1 MRAAQYPV
9 KRRFPVTE
17 SPFIHLAVR
26 SSYSLLE
33 SMITPKG
40 LKAWCV
46 EQGMPAVAIT
56 DRNNL
61 YGALEISLTLT
72 DAGIQ
77 PIMAC
82 CFDVTDGMPKS
93 EPTRVS
99 LYAQNEIGYKRL
111 MLLSSRAY
119 LDAADGV
126 PKLSRELLLDKTDG
140 LILLTGGAEGE
151 VARHLLKA
159 RIADAR
165 TELSTLASAYP
176 GRCYVEITRHG
187 TEDEYACEE
196 GLIDLAYELG
206 LPLVATHDARFM
218 KPSDAKAHDAMM
230 CISNGQYLGQ
240 EDRKRVDASQY
251 LKTAEEMRELF
262 ADIPEAIANTFEI
275 AQRCA
280 VKAETHQPI
289 LPNFSNEGRSES
301 EELRKQALEGLEY
314 RLGAADKLY
323 AERDTYFERLD
334 YELTIIERMGFPGY
348 FLIVSDFIKWAKD
361 NGIPVGPGRG
371 SGAGS
376 LVAWVLLITDLDPLR
391 FDLLFERF
399 LNPERVSMPDF
410 DIDFCQERRGEVIRY
425 VRDKYGA
432 DSVAMIITFGTL
444 QAKAVVR
451 DVGRVMQMPYGQVD
465 RLAKLIPFN
474 PANPPKLQD
483 AIDDEPKFQDEIDA
497 DERVGELLEVAL
509 SLEGKYRNAG
519 THAAGVVIGDR
530 PLVEL
535 VPLYNDPRAD
545 LPATQ
550 FNMKYAEMAGLVK
563 FDFLGLKTLTV
574 IDRALKLIRR
584 DGRDVGPEWQSLDD
598 QATYD
603 LMASGE
609 TLGVFQLEGA
619 GMRDTLKKVRPHN
632 LEDVIAIIS
641 LYRPGPMEN
650 IPVYVQGKEDPSSV
664 VYQHPD
670 LKPVLEATYGV
681 PVYQEQVMRMAQ
693 EIAGYSL
700 GEADLLRRAMGKKKV
715 EEMIAQRKRFVEGAA
730 EQKGMEE
737 KLANDIF
744 DTMEKFAGYGFN
756 KSHAAAY
763 ALIGYHTG
771 YLKRHFP
778 VEFLAASMS
787 LDIGNTDKLAAFFQ
801 EAKRLKIPVLAPDVN
816 TSSADFDVRDGAVVY
831 ALGALKGVGL
841 EAMKHVVEIRDKDGR
856 FADLYDFAERVDPK
870 HVNKKAFESLSKA
883 GAFDGMEPNRAR
895 MLESAPLLANLAV
908 SAAQDRQGGQGGLFA
923 EAEPALRPV
932 LPKTRAW
939 NGQQKLDQE
948 FKSIGFYFSGHP
960 LDDVLEGLDRER
972 VTLAMEVQDRA
983 SDGKPLEMIGVV
995 RARSDKPARNGGKFA
1010 FLTLSDPSGEVEM
1023 MVFPETLSQNYDLLQ
1038 VGNAVAIT
1046 VGVKRNAEEIKLNA
1060 ERVLK
1065 LEAARL
1071 SKAMGAL
1078 KIRLAVGAYVGDLA
1092 GVVGHLAKLQDLEQG
1107 ELLIEMPL
1115 EDGRVVT
1122 MKLPATYTI
1131 GLSAQRA
1138 LKEAPGVERVE
1149 PLKAA

>member
-1 MRAAQYPV
+1 M
-9 KRRFPVTE
+9 TE

-334 YELTIIERMGFPGY
+334 YELMIIERMGFPGY

-361 NGIPVGPGRG
+361 NDIPVGPGRG

-465 RLAKLIPFN
+465 RLAKLI

-681 PVYQEQVMRMAQ
+681 PVYQEQGMRMAQ

>member
-1 MRAAQYPV
+1 M
-9 KRRFPVTE
+9 TE
-17 SPFIHLAVR
+17 STFIHLAVR

-40 LKAWCV
+40 LKAWCA
-46 EQGMPAVAIT
+46 EQGMPAIAIT

-61 YGALEISLTLT
+61 FGALEISLTLT

-82 CFDVTDGMPKS
+82 CFDVTDGLPKS
-93 EPTRVS
+93 EPSRIS
-99 LYAQNEIGYKRL
+99 LYAQNDVGYKRL

-126 PKLSRELLLDKTDG
+126 PKLHRDLLLDNTEG
-140 LILLTGGAEGE
+140 LILLTGGAEGQ
-151 VARHLLKA
+151 VAKHLLKG
-159 RIADAR
+159 RVADAR
-165 TELSTLASAYP
+165 TELSTLAAAYP

-187 TEDEYACEE
+187 TEDEYATEE
-196 GLIDLAYELG
+196 GLVDLAYELS

-218 KPSDAKAHDAMM
+218 KSADAKAHDAMM

-240 EDRKRVDASQY
+240 DDRKRVDPSQY
-251 LKTAEEMRELF
+251 LKTADEMVSLF
-262 ADIPEAIANTFEI
+262 EDLPEAIANTSEI
-275 AQRCA
+275 ARRCA
-280 VKAETHQPI
+280 VKAETHKPI
-289 LPNFSNEGRSES
+289 LPNFSKEGRSES
-301 EELRKQALEGLEY
+301 EELRKQAVEGLEF
-314 RLGAADKLY
+314 RLSAADKLY
-323 AERDTYFERLD
+323 ADRDTYFERLD
-334 YELTIIERMGFPGY
+334 YELSIIERMGFPGY
-348 FLIVSDFIKWAKD
+348 FLIVSDFIKWAKE

-410 DIDFCQERRGEVIRY
+410 DVDFCQERRGEVIRY

-497 DERVGELLEVAL
+497 DERVGELLEIAL

-550 FNMKYAEMAGLVK
+550 FNMKYAETAGLVK

-730 EQKGMEE
+730 ELKGMEE

-816 TSSADFDVRDGAVVY
+816 SSTADFDVRGGAVVY

-841 EAMKHVVEIRDKDGR
+841 EAMKHVVEIRERDGR
-856 FADLYDFAERVDPK
+856 FEDLYDFAERVDPK

-883 GAFDGMEPNRAR
+883 GAFDSFEPNRAK
-895 MLESAPLLANLAV
+895 MLESAPLLANMAV
-908 SAAQDRQGGQGGLFA
+908 SAAQDRQGGQGGLFG

-932 LPKTRAW
+932 LPKAKAW

-983 SDGKPLEMIGVV
+983 ADGKPLEMIGVV

-1078 KIRLAVGAYVGDLA
+1078 KIRLAVGAFVGDLA
-1092 GVVGHLAKLQDLEQG
+1092 GVVEHLTKLQDLEKG

-1122 MKLPATYTI
+1122 MKLPSTYTI

>member
-1 MRAAQYPV
+1 M
-9 KRRFPVTE
+9 TE
-17 SPFIHLAVR
+17 STFIHLAVR

-40 LKAWCV
+40 LKAWCA
-46 EQGMPAVAIT
+46 EQGMPAIAIT

-61 YGALEISLTLT
+61 FGALEISLTLT

-82 CFDVTDGMPKS
+82 CFDVTDGLPKS
-93 EPTRVS
+93 EPSRIS
-99 LYAQNEIGYKRL
+99 LYAQNDVGYKRL

-126 PKLSRELLLDKTDG
+126 PKLHRDLLLDNTEG
-140 LILLTGGAEGE
+140 LILLTGGAEGQ
-151 VARHLLKA
+151 VAKHLLKG
-159 RIADAR
+159 RVADAR
-165 TELSTLASAYP
+165 TELSTLAAAYP

-187 TEDEYACEE
+187 TEDEYATEE
-196 GLIDLAYELG
+196 GLVDLAYELS

-218 KPSDAKAHDAMM
+218 KSADAKAHDAMM

-240 EDRKRVDASQY
+240 DDRKRVDPSQY
-251 LKTAEEMRELF
+251 LKTAGEMVSLF
-262 ADIPEAIANTFEI
+262 EDLPEAIANTSEI
-275 AQRCA
+275 ARRCA
-280 VKAETHQPI
+280 VKAETHKPI
-289 LPNFSNEGRSES
+289 LPNFSKEGRSES
-301 EELRKQALEGLEY
+301 EELRKQAVEGLEF
-314 RLGAADKLY
+314 RLSAADKLY
-323 AERDTYFERLD
+323 ADRDTYFERLD
-334 YELTIIERMGFPGY
+334 YELSIIERMGFPGY
-348 FLIVSDFIKWAKD
+348 FLIVSDFIKWAKE

-410 DIDFCQERRGEVIRY
+410 DVDFCQERRGEVIRY

-497 DERVGELLEVAL
+497 DERVGELLEIAL

-550 FNMKYAEMAGLVK
+550 FNMKYAETAGLVK

-730 EQKGMEE
+730 ELKGMEE

-816 TSSADFDVRDGAVVY
+816 SSTADFDVKDGAVVY

-841 EAMKHVVEIRDKDGR
+841 EAMKHVVEIRERDGR
-856 FADLYDFAERVDPK
+856 FEDLYDFAERVDPK

-883 GAFDGMEPNRAR
+883 GAFDSFEPNRAK
-895 MLESAPLLANLAV
+895 MLESAPLLANMAV
-908 SAAQDRQGGQGGLFA
+908 SAAQDRQGGQGGLFG

-932 LPKTRAW
+932 LPKAKAW

-983 SDGKPLEMIGVV
+983 ADGKPLEMIGVV

-1078 KIRLAVGAYVGDLA
+1078 KIRLAVGAFVGDLA
-1092 GVVGHLAKLQDLEQG
+1092 AVVEHLTKLQDLEKG

-1122 MKLPATYTI
+1122 MKLPSTYTI

>member
-1 MRAAQYPV
+1 M
-9 KRRFPVTE
+9 TE
-17 SPFIHLAVR
+17 STFIHLAVR

-40 LKAWCV
+40 LKAWCA
-46 EQGMPAVAIT
+46 EQGMPAIAIT

-61 YGALEISLTLT
+61 FGALEISLTLT

-82 CFDVTDGMPKS
+82 CFDVTNGLPKS
-93 EPTRVS
+93 EPSRIS
-99 LYAQNEIGYKRL
+99 LYAQNDVGYKRL

-126 PKLSRELLLDKTDG
+126 PKLHRDLLLDNTEG
-140 LILLTGGAEGE
+140 LILLTGGAEGQ
-151 VARHLLKA
+151 VAKHLLKG
-159 RIADAR
+159 RVADAR
-165 TELSTLASAYP
+165 TELSTLAAAYP

-187 TEDEYACEE
+187 TEDEYATEE
-196 GLIDLAYELG
+196 GLVDLAYELS

-218 KPSDAKAHDAMM
+218 KSADAKAHDAMM

-240 EDRKRVDASQY
+240 DDRKRVDPSQY
-251 LKTAEEMRELF
+251 LKTAGEMVSLF
-262 ADIPEAIANTFEI
+262 EDLPEAIANTSEI
-275 AQRCA
+275 ARRCA
-280 VKAETHQPI
+280 VKAETHKPI
-289 LPNFSNEGRSES
+289 LPNFSKEGRSES
-301 EELRKQALEGLEY
+301 EELRKQAVEGLEF
-314 RLGAADKLY
+314 RLSAADKLY
-323 AERDTYFERLD
+323 ADRDTYFERLD
-334 YELTIIERMGFPGY
+334 YELSIIERMGFPGY
-348 FLIVSDFIKWAKD
+348 FLIVSDFIKWAKE

-410 DIDFCQERRGEVIRY
+410 DVDFCQERRGEVIRY

-497 DERVGELLEVAL
+497 DERVGELLEIAL

-550 FNMKYAEMAGLVK
+550 FNMKYAETAGLVK

-730 EQKGMEE
+730 ELKGMEE

-816 TSSADFDVRDGAVVY
+816 SSTADFDVKDDAVVY

-841 EAMKHVVEIRDKDGR
+841 EAMKHVVEIRERDGR
-856 FADLYDFAERVDPK
+856 FEDLYDFAERVDPK

-883 GAFDGMEPNRAR
+883 GAFDSFEPNRAK
-895 MLESAPLLANLAV
+895 MLESAPLLANMAV
-908 SAAQDRQGGQGGLFA
+908 SAAQDRQGGQGGLFG

-932 LPKTRAW
+932 LPKAKAW

-960 LDDVLEGLDRER
+960 LDDVLEGLDR
-972 VTLAMEVQDRA
+972 
-983 SDGKPLEMIGVV
+983 
-995 RARSDKPARNGGKFA
+995 
-1010 FLTLSDPSGEVEM
+1010 
-1023 MVFPETLSQNYDLLQ
+1023 
-1038 VGNAVAIT
+1038 
-1046 VGVKRNAEEIKLNA
+1046 
-1060 ERVLK
+1060 
-1065 LEAARL
+1065 
-1071 SKAMGAL
+1071 
-1078 KIRLAVGAYVGDLA
+1078 
-1092 GVVGHLAKLQDLEQG
+1092 
-1107 ELLIEMPL
+1107 
-1115 EDGRVVT
+1115 
-1122 MKLPATYTI
+1122 
-1131 GLSAQRA
+1131 
-1138 LKEAPGVERVE
+1138 
-1149 PLKAA
+1149 

>member
-1 MRAAQYPV
+1 M
-9 KRRFPVTE
+9 TE

-40 LKAWCV
+40 LKAWSV

-82 CFDVTDGMPKS
+82 CFDVTDGMPRS
-93 EPTRVS
+93 ELTRVS
-99 LYAQNEIGYKRL
+99 LYAQNETGYKRL

-119 LDAADGV
+119 LDAVDGV
-126 PKLSRELLLDKTDG
+126 PKLSRELLLDSTDG

-151 VARHLLKA
+151 AARHLLKA

-187 TEDEYACEE
+187 SEDEYACEE

-251 LKTAEEMRELF
+251 LKTADEMRELF

-280 VKAETHQPI
+280 VKAETRKPI

-361 NGIPVGPGRG
+361 NDIPVGPGRG

-664 VYQHPD
+664 IYQHPD

-801 EAKRLKIPVLAPDVN
+801 EARRLKIPVLAPDVN

-883 GAFDGMEPNRAR
+883 GAFDGLEPNRAR

-1060 ERVLK
+1060 ERVLR

-1078 KIRLAVGAYVGDLA
+1078 KIRLAIGAYVGDLA

>member
-1 MRAAQYPV
+1 M
-9 KRRFPVTE
+9 TE
-17 SPFIHLAVR
+17 STFIHLAVR

-40 LKAWCV
+40 LKAWCA
-46 EQGMPAVAIT
+46 EQGMPAIAIT

-61 YGALEISLTLT
+61 FGALEISLTLT

-82 CFDVTDGMPKS
+82 CFDVTDGLPKS
-93 EPTRVS
+93 EPSRIS
-99 LYAQNEIGYKRL
+99 LYAQNDVGYKRL

-126 PKLSRELLLDKTDG
+126 PKLHRDLLLDNTEG
-140 LILLTGGAEGE
+140 LILLTGGAEGQ
-151 VARHLLKA
+151 VAKHLLKG
-159 RIADAR
+159 RVADAR
-165 TELSTLASAYP
+165 TELSTLAAAYP

-187 TEDEYACEE
+187 TEDEYATEE
-196 GLIDLAYELG
+196 GLVDLAYELS

-218 KPSDAKAHDAMM
+218 KSADAKAHDAMM

-240 EDRKRVDASQY
+240 DDRKRVDPSQY
-251 LKTAEEMRELF
+251 LKTAGEMVSLF
-262 ADIPEAIANTFEI
+262 EDLPEAIANTSEI
-275 AQRCA
+275 ARRCA
-280 VKAETHQPI
+280 VKAETHKPI
-289 LPNFSNEGRSES
+289 LPNFSKEGRSES
-301 EELRKQALEGLEY
+301 EELRKQAVEGLEF
-314 RLGAADKLY
+314 RLSAADKLY
-323 AERDTYFERLD
+323 ADRDTYFERLD
-334 YELTIIERMGFPGY
+334 YELSIIERMGFPGY
-348 FLIVSDFIKWAKD
+348 FLIVSDFIKWAKE

-410 DIDFCQERRGEVIRY
+410 DVDFCQERRGEVIRY

-497 DERVGELLEVAL
+497 DERVGELLEIAL

-550 FNMKYAEMAGLVK
+550 FNMKYAETAGLVK

-730 EQKGMEE
+730 ELKGMEE

-816 TSSADFDVRDGAVVY
+816 SSTADFDVKDGAVVY

-841 EAMKHVVEIRDKDGR
+841 EAMKHVVEIRERDGR
-856 FADLYDFAERVDPK
+856 FEDLYDFAERVDPK

-883 GAFDGMEPNRAR
+883 GAFDSFEPNRAK
-895 MLESAPLLANLAV
+895 MLESAPLLANMAV
-908 SAAQDRQGGQGGLFA
+908 SAAQDRQGGQGGLFG

-932 LPKTRAW
+932 LPKAKAW

-983 SDGKPLEMIGVV
+983 ADGKPLEMIGVV

-1078 KIRLAVGAYVGDLA
+1078 KIRLAVGAFVGDLA
-1092 GVVGHLAKLQDLEQG
+1092 GVVEHLTKLQDLEKG

-1122 MKLPATYTI
+1122 MKLPSTYTI

>member
-1 MRAAQYPV
+1 M
-9 KRRFPVTE
+9 TE
-17 SPFIHLAVR
+17 STFIHLAVR

-40 LKAWCV
+40 LKAWCA
-46 EQGMPAVAIT
+46 EQGMPAIAIT

-61 YGALEISLTLT
+61 FGALEISLTLT

-82 CFDVTDGMPKS
+82 CFDVTDGLPKS
-93 EPTRVS
+93 EPSRIS
-99 LYAQNEIGYKRL
+99 LYAQNDVGYKRL

-126 PKLSRELLLDKTDG
+126 PKLHRDLLLENTDG
-140 LILLTGGAEGE
+140 LILLTGGSEGQ
-151 VARHLLKA
+151 VAKHLLKG
-159 RIADAR
+159 RLADAR
-165 TELSTLASAYP
+165 TELSTMATAYP

-187 TEDEYACEE
+187 TDDEYATED
-196 GLIDLAYELG
+196 GLIDLAYELD

-218 KPSDAKAHDAMM
+218 KSADAKAHDAMM

-240 EDRKRVDASQY
+240 DDRKRVDPSQY
-251 LKTAEEMRELF
+251 LKSADEMVSLF
-262 ADIPEAIANTFEI
+262 EDLPEAIANTSEI
-275 AQRCA
+275 ARRCA
-280 VKAETHQPI
+280 VKAETHKPI
-289 LPNFSNEGRSES
+289 LPNFSKEGRSES
-301 EELRKQALEGLEY
+301 EELRKQAVEGLEY
-314 RLGAADKLY
+314 RLSAADKLY

-334 YELTIIERMGFPGY
+334 YELSIIERMGFPGY
-348 FLIVSDFIKWAKD
+348 FLIVSDFIKWAKE

-410 DIDFCQERRGEVIRY
+410 DVDFCQERRGEVIRY

-497 DERVGELLEVAL
+497 DERVGELLEIAL

-550 FNMKYAEMAGLVK
+550 FNMKYAETAGLVK

-730 EQKGMEE
+730 ELKGMEE

-816 TSSADFDVRDGAVVY
+816 SSTADFDVRDGAVVY

-841 EAMKHVVEIRDKDGR
+841 EAMKHVVEIRERDGR
-856 FADLYDFAERVDPK
+856 FEDMYDFSERVDPK

-883 GAFDGMEPNRAR
+883 GAFDSFEPNRAK
-895 MLESAPLLANLAV
+895 MLESAPLLANMAV
-908 SAAQDRQGGQGGLFA
+908 SAAQDRQGGQGGLFGD
-923 EAEPALRPV
+923 AEPALRPV
-932 LPKTRAW
+932 LPKAKAW

-1078 KIRLAVGAYVGDLA
+1078 KIRLAVGAFVGDLA
-1092 GVVGHLAKLQDLEQG
+1092 GVVEHLTKLQDLEKG

-1122 MKLPATYTI
+1122 MKLPSTYTI

>member
-1 MRAAQYPV
+1 M
-9 KRRFPVTE
+9 TE

-816 TSSADFDVRDGAVVY
+816 TSSADFDVRDGAGVY

>member
-1 MRAAQYPV
+1 
-9 KRRFPVTE
+9 
-17 SPFIHLAVR
+17 
-26 SSYSLLE
+26 
-33 SMITPKG
+33 MITPKG

-61 YGALEISLTLT
+61 FGALEISLTLS

-82 CFDVTDGMPKS
+82 CFDVTDGIPKS

-99 LYAQNEIGYKRL
+99 LYAQNDAGYKRL

-126 PKLSRELLLDKTDG
+126 PKLSRDLLLENTDG

-151 VARHLLKA
+151 VARHLLKGRA
-159 RIADAR
+159 ADAR

-187 TEDEYACEE
+187 TDDEYAWED

-218 KPSDAKAHDAMM
+218 KLSDAKAHDAMM

-251 LKTAEEMRELF
+251 LKTASEMQELF
-262 ADIPEAIANTFEI
+262 ADLPEAIANTAEI
-275 AQRCA
+275 ARRCA
-280 VKAETHQPI
+280 VKAETHKPI
-289 LPNFSNEGRSES
+289 LPSFSNEGRSES

-483 AIDDEPKFQDEIDA
+483 AIDDEPKFHDEIDA

-650 IPVYVQGKEDPSSV
+650 IPVYVQGKDDPSSV

-778 VEFLAASMS
+778 VEFIAASMS

-801 EAKRLKIPVLAPDVN
+801 ETKRLKIPVLAPDVN
-816 TSSADFDVRDGAVVY
+816 ASTADFDVRDGAVVY

-841 EAMKHVVEIRDKDGR
+841 EAMKHVVEIREKDGK
-856 FADLYDFAERVDPK
+856 FADLYDFAERVDPR

-883 GAFDGMEPNRAR
+883 GAFDCMDANRSKV
-895 MLESAPLLANLAV
+895 LESAPLLANLAV

-932 LPKTRAW
+932 LPKVKAW

-1092 GVVGHLAKLQDLEQG
+1092 GVVGHLAKLQDLEKG

-1115 EDGRVVT
+1115 EDGRIVT
-1122 MKLPATYTI
+1122 LKLPSTYTI

>member
-1 MRAAQYPV
+1 M
-9 KRRFPVTE
+9 TE
-17 SPFIHLAVR
+17 STFIHLAVR

-40 LKAWCV
+40 LKAWCA
-46 EQGMPAVAIT
+46 EQGMPAIAIT

-61 YGALEISLTLT
+61 FGALEISLTLT

-82 CFDVTDGMPKS
+82 CFDVTDGLPKS
-93 EPTRVS
+93 EPSRIS
-99 LYAQNEIGYKRL
+99 LYAQNDVGYKRL

-126 PKLSRELLLDKTDG
+126 PKLHRDLLLDNTEG
-140 LILLTGGAEGE
+140 LILLTGGAEGQ
-151 VARHLLKA
+151 VAKHLLKG
-159 RIADAR
+159 RVADAR
-165 TELSTLASAYP
+165 TELSTLAAAYP

-187 TEDEYACEE
+187 TEDEYATEE
-196 GLIDLAYELG
+196 GLVDLAYELS

-218 KPSDAKAHDAMM
+218 KSADAKAHDAMM

-240 EDRKRVDASQY
+240 DDRKRVDPSQY
-251 LKTAEEMRELF
+251 LKTADEMVSLF
-262 ADIPEAIANTFEI
+262 EDLPEAIANTSEI
-275 AQRCA
+275 ARRCA
-280 VKAETHQPI
+280 VKAETHKPI
-289 LPNFSNEGRSES
+289 LPNFSKEGRSES
-301 EELRKQALEGLEY
+301 EELRKQAVEGLEF
-314 RLGAADKLY
+314 RLSAADKLY
-323 AERDTYFERLD
+323 ADRDTYFERLD
-334 YELTIIERMGFPGY
+334 YELSIIERMGFPGY
-348 FLIVSDFIKWAKD
+348 FLIVSDFIKWAKE

-410 DIDFCQERRGEVIRY
+410 DVDFCQERRGEVIRY

-497 DERVGELLEVAL
+497 DERVGELLEIAL

-550 FNMKYAEMAGLVK
+550 FNMKYAETAGLVK

-730 EQKGMEE
+730 ELKGMEE

-816 TSSADFDVRDGAVVY
+816 SSTADFDVKDDAVVY

-841 EAMKHVVEIRDKDGR
+841 EAMKHVVEIRERDGR
-856 FADLYDFAERVDPK
+856 FEDLYDFAERVDPK

-883 GAFDGMEPNRAR
+883 GAFDSFEPNRAK
-895 MLESAPLLANLAV
+895 MLESAPLLANMAV
-908 SAAQDRQGGQGGLFA
+908 SAAQDRQGGQGGLFG

-932 LPKTRAW
+932 LPKAKAW

-983 SDGKPLEMIGVV
+983 ADGKPLEMIGVV

-1078 KIRLAVGAYVGDLA
+1078 KIRLAVGAFVGDLA
-1092 GVVGHLAKLQDLEQG
+1092 GVVEHLTKLQDLEKG

-1115 EDGRVVT
+1115 DDGRVVT
-1122 MKLPATYTI
+1122 MKLPSTYTI

>member
-1 MRAAQYPV
+1 M
-9 KRRFPVTE
+9 TE
-17 SPFIHLAVR
+17 STFIHLAVR

-40 LKAWCV
+40 LKAWCA
-46 EQGMPAVAIT
+46 EQGMPAIAIT

-61 YGALEISLTLT
+61 FGALEISLTLT

-82 CFDVTDGMPKS
+82 CFDVTDGLPKS
-93 EPTRVS
+93 EPSRIS
-99 LYAQNEIGYKRL
+99 LYAQNDVGYKRL

-126 PKLSRELLLDKTDG
+126 PKLHRDLLLDNTEG
-140 LILLTGGAEGE
+140 LILLTGGAEGQ
-151 VARHLLKA
+151 VAKHLLKG
-159 RIADAR
+159 RVADAR
-165 TELSTLASAYP
+165 TELSTLAAAYP

-187 TEDEYACEE
+187 TEDEYATEE
-196 GLIDLAYELG
+196 GLVDLAYELS

-218 KPSDAKAHDAMM
+218 KSADAKAHDAMM

-240 EDRKRVDASQY
+240 DDRKRVDPSQY
-251 LKTAEEMRELF
+251 LKTADEMVSLF
-262 ADIPEAIANTFEI
+262 EDLPEAIANTSEI
-275 AQRCA
+275 ARRCA
-280 VKAETHQPI
+280 VKAETHKPI
-289 LPNFSNEGRSES
+289 LPNFSKEGRSES
-301 EELRKQALEGLEY
+301 EELRKQAVEGLEF
-314 RLGAADKLY
+314 RLSAADKLY
-323 AERDTYFERLD
+323 ADRDTYFERLD
-334 YELTIIERMGFPGY
+334 YELSIIERMGFPGY
-348 FLIVSDFIKWAKD
+348 FLIVSDFIKWAKE

-410 DIDFCQERRGEVIRY
+410 DVDFCQERRGEVIRY

-497 DERVGELLEVAL
+497 DERVGELLEIAL

-550 FNMKYAEMAGLVK
+550 FNMKYAETAGLVK

-730 EQKGMEE
+730 ELKGMEE

-816 TSSADFDVRDGAVVY
+816 SSTADFDVKDGAVVY

-841 EAMKHVVEIRDKDGR
+841 EAMKHVVEIRERDGR
-856 FADLYDFAERVDPK
+856 FEDLYDFAERVDPK

-883 GAFDGMEPNRAR
+883 GAFDSFEPNRAK
-895 MLESAPLLANLAV
+895 MLESAPLLANMAV
-908 SAAQDRQGGQGGLFA
+908 SAAQDRQGGQGGLFG

-932 LPKTRAW
+932 LPKAKAW

-983 SDGKPLEMIGVV
+983 ADGKPLEMIGVV

-1078 KIRLAVGAYVGDLA
+1078 KIRLAVGAFVGDLA
-1092 GVVGHLAKLQDLEQG
+1092 GVVEHLTKLQDLEKG

-1122 MKLPATYTI
+1122 MKLPSTYTI

>member
-1 MRAAQYPV
+1 
-9 KRRFPVTE
+9 VTE

-40 LKAWCV
+40 LKAWSV

-262 ADIPEAIANTFEI
+262 SDIPEAIANTFEI

-334 YELTIIERMGFPGY
+334 YELMIIERMGFPGY

-361 NGIPVGPGRG
+361 NDIPVGPGRG

>member
-1 MRAAQYPV
+1 M
-9 KRRFPVTE
+9 TE
-17 SPFIHLAVR
+17 STFIHLAVR

-40 LKAWCV
+40 LKAWCA
-46 EQGMPAVAIT
+46 EQGMPAIAIT

-61 YGALEISLTLT
+61 FGALEISLTLT

-82 CFDVTDGMPKS
+82 CFDVTDGLPKS
-93 EPTRVS
+93 EPSRIS
-99 LYAQNEIGYKRL
+99 LYAQNDVGYKRL

-126 PKLSRELLLDKTDG
+126 PKLHRDLLLDNTEG
-140 LILLTGGAEGE
+140 LILLTGGAEGQ
-151 VARHLLKA
+151 VAKHLLKG
-159 RIADAR
+159 RVADAR
-165 TELSTLASAYP
+165 TELSTLAAAYP

-187 TEDEYACEE
+187 TEDEYATEE
-196 GLIDLAYELG
+196 GLVDLAYELS

-218 KPSDAKAHDAMM
+218 KSADAKAHDAMM

-240 EDRKRVDASQY
+240 DDRKRVDPSQY
-251 LKTAEEMRELF
+251 LKTADEMVSLF
-262 ADIPEAIANTFEI
+262 EDLPEAIANTSEI
-275 AQRCA
+275 ARRCA
-280 VKAETHQPI
+280 VKAETHKPI
-289 LPNFSNEGRSES
+289 LPNFSKEGRSES
-301 EELRKQALEGLEY
+301 EELRKQAVEGLEF
-314 RLGAADKLY
+314 RLSAADKLY
-323 AERDTYFERLD
+323 ADRDTYFERLD
-334 YELTIIERMGFPGY
+334 YELSIIERMGFPGY
-348 FLIVSDFIKWAKD
+348 FLIVADFIKWAKE

-410 DIDFCQERRGEVIRY
+410 DVDFCQERRGEVIRY

-497 DERVGELLEVAL
+497 DERVGELLEIAL

-550 FNMKYAEMAGLVK
+550 FNMKYAETAGLVK

-730 EQKGMEE
+730 ELKGMEE

-816 TSSADFDVRDGAVVY
+816 SSTADFDVKDGAVVY

-841 EAMKHVVEIRDKDGR
+841 EAMKHVVEIRERDGR
-856 FADLYDFAERVDPK
+856 FEDLYDFAERVDPK

-883 GAFDGMEPNRAR
+883 GAFDSFEPNRAK
-895 MLESAPLLANLAV
+895 MLESAPLLANMAV
-908 SAAQDRQGGQGGLFA
+908 SAAQDRQGGQGGLFG

-932 LPKTRAW
+932 LPKAKAW

-983 SDGKPLEMIGVV
+983 ADGKPLEMIGVV

-1078 KIRLAVGAYVGDLA
+1078 KIRLAVGAFVGDLA
-1092 GVVGHLAKLQDLEQG
+1092 AVVEHLTKLQDLEKG

-1122 MKLPATYTI
+1122 MKLPSTYTI

>member
-1 MRAAQYPV
+1 
-9 KRRFPVTE
+9 VTE

>member
-1 MRAAQYPV
+1 M
-9 KRRFPVTE
+9 TE

-856 FADLYDFAERVDPK
+856 FADLYDFAERETCEQ
-870 HVNKKAFESLSKA
+870 ES
-883 GAFDGMEPNRAR
+883 
-895 MLESAPLLANLAV
+895 V
-908 SAAQDRQGGQGGLFA
+908 
-923 EAEPALRPV
+923 
-932 LPKTRAW
+932 
-939 NGQQKLDQE
+939 
-948 FKSIGFYFSGHP
+948 
-960 LDDVLEGLDRER
+960 
-972 VTLAMEVQDRA
+972 
-983 SDGKPLEMIGVV
+983 
-995 RARSDKPARNGGKFA
+995 
-1010 FLTLSDPSGEVEM
+1010 
-1023 MVFPETLSQNYDLLQ
+1023 
-1038 VGNAVAIT
+1038 
-1046 VGVKRNAEEIKLNA
+1046 
-1060 ERVLK
+1060 
-1065 LEAARL
+1065 
-1071 SKAMGAL
+1071 
-1078 KIRLAVGAYVGDLA
+1078 
-1092 GVVGHLAKLQDLEQG
+1092 
-1107 ELLIEMPL
+1107 
-1115 EDGRVVT
+1115 
-1122 MKLPATYTI
+1122 
-1131 GLSAQRA
+1131 
-1138 LKEAPGVERVE
+1138 
-1149 PLKAA
+1149 

>member
-1 MRAAQYPV
+1 M
-9 KRRFPVTE
+9 TE
-17 SPFIHLAVR
+17 STFIHLAVR

-40 LKAWCV
+40 LKAWCA
-46 EQGMPAVAIT
+46 EQGMPAIAIT

-61 YGALEISLTLT
+61 FGALEISLTLT

-82 CFDVTDGMPKS
+82 CFDVTDGLPKS
-93 EPTRVS
+93 EPSRIS
-99 LYAQNEIGYKRL
+99 LYAQNDVGYKRL

-126 PKLSRELLLDKTDG
+126 PKLHRDLLLDNTEG
-140 LILLTGGAEGE
+140 LILLTGGAEGQ
-151 VARHLLKA
+151 VAKHLLKG
-159 RIADAR
+159 RVADAR
-165 TELSTLASAYP
+165 TELSTLAAAYP

-187 TEDEYACEE
+187 TEDEYATEE
-196 GLIDLAYELG
+196 GLVDLAYELN

-218 KPSDAKAHDAMM
+218 KSADAKAHDAMM

-240 EDRKRVDASQY
+240 DDRKRVDPSQY
-251 LKTAEEMRELF
+251 LKTADEMVSLF
-262 ADIPEAIANTFEI
+262 EDLPEAIANTSEI
-275 AQRCA
+275 ARRCA
-280 VKAETHQPI
+280 VKAETHKPI
-289 LPNFSNEGRSES
+289 LPNFSKEGRSES
-301 EELRKQALEGLEY
+301 EELRKQAVEGLEF
-314 RLGAADKLY
+314 RLSAADKLY
-323 AERDTYFERLD
+323 ADRDTYFERLD
-334 YELTIIERMGFPGY
+334 YELSIIERMGFPGY
-348 FLIVSDFIKWAKD
+348 FLIVSDFIKWAKE

-399 LNPERVSMPDF
+399 LNPERGSMPDF
-410 DIDFCQERRGEVIRY
+410 DVDFCQERRGEVIRY

-497 DERVGELLEVAL
+497 DERVGELLEIAL

-550 FNMKYAEMAGLVK
+550 FNMKYAETAGLVK

-730 EQKGMEE
+730 ELKGMEE

-816 TSSADFDVRDGAVVY
+816 SSTADFDVRDGAVVY

-841 EAMKHVVEIRDKDGR
+841 EAMKHVVEIRDRDGR
-856 FADLYDFAERVDPK
+856 FEDLYDFAERVDPK

-883 GAFDGMEPNRAR
+883 GAFDSFEPNRAK
-895 MLESAPLLANLAV
+895 MLESAPLLANMAV
-908 SAAQDRQGGQGGLFA
+908 SAAQDRQGGQGGLFG

-932 LPKTRAW
+932 LPKAKAW

-983 SDGKPLEMIGVV
+983 ADGKPLEMIGVV

-1078 KIRLAVGAYVGDLA
+1078 KIRLAVGAFVGDLA
-1092 GVVGHLAKLQDLEQG
+1092 GVVEHLTKLQDLEKG

-1122 MKLPATYTI
+1122 MKLPSTYTI

>member
-1 MRAAQYPV
+1 M
-9 KRRFPVTE
+9 TE

-61 YGALEISLTLT
+61 FGALEISLTLS

-82 CFDVTDGMPKS
+82 CFDVTDGIPKS

-99 LYAQNEIGYKRL
+99 LYAQNDVGYKRL

-126 PKLSRELLLDKTDG
+126 PKLSRDLLLENTDG

-151 VARHLLKA
+151 VARHMLKGRA
-159 RIADAR
+159 ADAR
-165 TELSTLASAYP
+165 TELSTLAAAYP

-187 TEDEYACEE
+187 TDDEYACED

-218 KPSDAKAHDAMM
+218 KLSDAKAHDAMM

-251 LKTAEEMRELF
+251 LKTASEMQELF
-262 ADIPEAIANTFEI
+262 ADLPEAIANTAEI
-275 AQRCA
+275 ARRCA
-280 VKAETHQPI
+280 VKAETHKPI
-289 LPNFSNEGRSES
+289 LPSFSNEGRSES

-650 IPVYVQGKEDPSSV
+650 IPVYVQGKDDPSSV

-801 EAKRLKIPVLAPDVN
+801 ETKRLKIPVLAPDVN
-816 TSSADFDVRDGAVVY
+816 ASTADFDVRDGAVVY

-841 EAMKHVVEIRDKDGR
+841 EAMKHVVEIREKDGL
-856 FADLYDFAERVDPK
+856 FADLYDFAERVDPR

-883 GAFDGMEPNRAR
+883 GAFDYMDANRSKV
-895 MLESAPLLANLAV
+895 LESAPLLANLAV

-932 LPKTRAW
+932 LPKVKAW

-1092 GVVGHLAKLQDLEQG
+1092 GVVGHLAKLQDLEKG

-1115 EDGRVVT
+1115 EDGRIVT
-1122 MKLPATYTI
+1122 LKLPSTYTI

>member
-1 MRAAQYPV
+1 
-9 KRRFPVTE
+9 VTE
-17 SPFIHLAVR
+17 STFIHLAVR

-40 LKAWCV
+40 LKAWCA
-46 EQGMPAVAIT
+46 EQGMPAIAIT

-61 YGALEISLTLT
+61 FGALEISLTLT

-82 CFDVTDGMPKS
+82 CFDVTDGLPKS
-93 EPTRVS
+93 EPSRIS
-99 LYAQNEIGYKRL
+99 LYAQNDVGYKRL

-126 PKLSRELLLDKTDG
+126 PKLHRDLLLDNTEG
-140 LILLTGGAEGE
+140 LILLTGGAEGQ
-151 VARHLLKA
+151 VAKHLLKG
-159 RIADAR
+159 RVADAR
-165 TELSTLASAYP
+165 TELSTLAAAYP

-187 TEDEYACEE
+187 TEDEYATEE
-196 GLIDLAYELG
+196 GLVDLAYELS

-218 KPSDAKAHDAMM
+218 KSADAKAHDAMM

-240 EDRKRVDASQY
+240 DDRKRVDPSQY
-251 LKTAEEMRELF
+251 LKTAGEMVSLF
-262 ADIPEAIANTFEI
+262 EDLPEAIANTSEI
-275 AQRCA
+275 ARRCA
-280 VKAETHQPI
+280 VKAETHKPI
-289 LPNFSNEGRSES
+289 LPNFSKEGRSES
-301 EELRKQALEGLEY
+301 EELRKQAVEGLEF
-314 RLGAADKLY
+314 RLSAADKLY
-323 AERDTYFERLD
+323 ADRDTYFERLD
-334 YELTIIERMGFPGY
+334 YELSIIERMGFPGY
-348 FLIVSDFIKWAKD
+348 FLIVSDFIKWAKE

-410 DIDFCQERRGEVIRY
+410 DVDFCQERRGEVIRY

-497 DERVGELLEVAL
+497 DERVGELLEIAL

-550 FNMKYAEMAGLVK
+550 FNMKYAETAGLVK

-730 EQKGMEE
+730 ELKGMEE

-816 TSSADFDVRDGAVVY
+816 SSTADFDVKDGAVVY

-841 EAMKHVVEIRDKDGR
+841 EAMKHVVEIRERDGR
-856 FADLYDFAERVDPK
+856 FEDLYDFAERVDPK

-883 GAFDGMEPNRAR
+883 GAFDSFEPNRAK
-895 MLESAPLLANLAV
+895 MLESAPLLANMAV
-908 SAAQDRQGGQGGLFA
+908 SAAQDRQGGQGGLFG

-932 LPKTRAW
+932 LPKAKAW

-983 SDGKPLEMIGVV
+983 ADGKPLEMIGVV

-1078 KIRLAVGAYVGDLA
+1078 KIRLAVGAFVGDLA
-1092 GVVGHLAKLQDLEQG
+1092 GVVEHLTKLQDLEKG

-1122 MKLPATYTI
+1122 MKLPSTYTI

>member
-1 MRAAQYPV
+1 M
-9 KRRFPVTE
+9 TE

>member
-1 MRAAQYPV
+1 M
-9 KRRFPVTE
+9 TE

-371 SGAGS
+371 AGAGS

>member
-1 MRAAQYPV
+1 
-9 KRRFPVTE
+9 
-17 SPFIHLAVR
+17 
-26 SSYSLLE
+26 
-33 SMITPKG
+33 MITPKG

>member
-1 MRAAQYPV
+1 M
-9 KRRFPVTE
+9 TE
-17 SPFIHLAVR
+17 STFIHLAVR

-40 LKAWCV
+40 LKAWCA
-46 EQGMPAVAIT
+46 EQGMPAIAIT

-61 YGALEISLTLT
+61 FGALEISLTLT

-82 CFDVTDGMPKS
+82 CFDVTDGLPKS
-93 EPTRVS
+93 EPSRIS
-99 LYAQNEIGYKRL
+99 LYAQNDVGYKRL

-126 PKLSRELLLDKTDG
+126 PKLHRDLLLDNTEG
-140 LILLTGGAEGE
+140 LILLTGGAEGQ
-151 VARHLLKA
+151 VAKHLLKG
-159 RIADAR
+159 RVADAR
-165 TELSTLASAYP
+165 TELSTLAAAYP

-187 TEDEYACEE
+187 TEDEYATEE
-196 GLIDLAYELG
+196 GLVDLAYELS

-218 KPSDAKAHDAMM
+218 KSADAKAHDAMM

-240 EDRKRVDASQY
+240 DDRKRVDPSQY
-251 LKTAEEMRELF
+251 LKTADEMVSLF
-262 ADIPEAIANTFEI
+262 EDLPEAIANTSEI
-275 AQRCA
+275 ARRCA
-280 VKAETHQPI
+280 VKAETHKPI
-289 LPNFSNEGRSES
+289 LPNFSKEGRSES
-301 EELRKQALEGLEY
+301 EELRKQAVEGLEF
-314 RLGAADKLY
+314 RLSAADKLY
-323 AERDTYFERLD
+323 ADRDTYFERLD
-334 YELTIIERMGFPGY
+334 YELSIIERMGFPGY
-348 FLIVSDFIKWAKD
+348 FLIVSDFIKWAKE

-410 DIDFCQERRGEVIRY
+410 DVDFCQERRGEVIRY

-497 DERVGELLEVAL
+497 DERVGELLEIAL

-550 FNMKYAEMAGLVK
+550 FNMKYAETAGLVK

-730 EQKGMEE
+730 ELKGMEE

-816 TSSADFDVRDGAVVY
+816 SSTADFDVRGGAVVY

-841 EAMKHVVEIRDKDGR
+841 EAMKHVVEIRERDGR
-856 FADLYDFAERVDPK
+856 FEDLYDFAERVDPK

-883 GAFDGMEPNRAR
+883 GAFDSFEPNRAK
-895 MLESAPLLANLAV
+895 MLESAPLLANMAV
-908 SAAQDRQGGQGGLFA
+908 SAAQDRQGGQGGLFG

-932 LPKTRAW
+932 LPKAKAW

-983 SDGKPLEMIGVV
+983 ADGKPLEMIGVV

-1078 KIRLAVGAYVGDLA
+1078 KIRLAVGAFVGDLA
-1092 GVVGHLAKLQDLEQG
+1092 AVVEHLTKLQDLEKG

-1115 EDGRVVT
+1115 DDGRVVT
-1122 MKLPATYTI
+1122 MKLPSTYTI

>member
-1 MRAAQYPV
+1 M
-9 KRRFPVTE
+9 TE
-17 SPFIHLAVR
+17 STFIHLAVR

-40 LKAWCV
+40 LKAWCA
-46 EQGMPAVAIT
+46 EQGMPAIAIT

-61 YGALEISLTLT
+61 FGALEISLTLT

-82 CFDVTDGMPKS
+82 CFDVTDGLPKS
-93 EPTRVS
+93 EPSRIS
-99 LYAQNEIGYKRL
+99 LYAQNDVGYRRL

-126 PKLSRELLLDKTDG
+126 PKLHRDLLLENTEG
-140 LILLTGGAEGE
+140 LILLTGGSEGQ
-151 VARHLLKA
+151 VAKHLLKG
-159 RIADAR
+159 RLADAR
-165 TELSTLASAYP
+165 TELSTMATAYP

-187 TEDEYACEE
+187 TDDEYATED
-196 GLIDLAYELG
+196 GLIDLAYELD

-218 KPSDAKAHDAMM
+218 KSADAKAHDAMM

-240 EDRKRVDASQY
+240 DDRKRVDPSQY
-251 LKTAEEMRELF
+251 LKTADEMVSLF
-262 ADIPEAIANTFEI
+262 EDLPEAIANTSEI
-275 AQRCA
+275 ARRCA
-280 VKAETHQPI
+280 VKAETHKPI
-289 LPNFSNEGRSES
+289 LPNFSKEGRSES
-301 EELRKQALEGLEY
+301 EELRKQAVEGLEY
-314 RLGAADKLY
+314 RLSAADKLY

-334 YELTIIERMGFPGY
+334 YELSIIERMGFPGY
-348 FLIVSDFIKWAKD
+348 FLIVSDFIKWAKE

-410 DIDFCQERRGEVIRY
+410 DVDFCQERRGEVIRY

-497 DERVGELLEVAL
+497 DERVGELLEIAL

-550 FNMKYAEMAGLVK
+550 FNMKYAETAGLVK

-730 EQKGMEE
+730 ELKGMEE

-816 TSSADFDVRDGAVVY
+816 SSTADFDVRDGAVVY

-841 EAMKHVVEIRDKDGR
+841 EAMKHVVEIRERDGR
-856 FADLYDFAERVDPK
+856 FEDLYDFSERVDPK

-883 GAFDGMEPNRAR
+883 GAFDSFEPNRAK
-895 MLESAPLLANLAV
+895 MLESAPLLANMAV
-908 SAAQDRQGGQGGLFA
+908 SAAQDRQGGQGGLFGD
-923 EAEPALRPV
+923 AEPALRPV
-932 LPKTRAW
+932 LPKAKAW

-1078 KIRLAVGAYVGDLA
+1078 KIRLAVGAFVGDLA
-1092 GVVGHLAKLQDLEQG
+1092 GVVEHLTKLQDLEKG

-1122 MKLPATYTI
+1122 MKLPSTYTI

>member
-1 MRAAQYPV
+1 
-9 KRRFPVTE
+9 VTE

-870 HVNKKAFESLSKA
+870 HVNKKAIESLSKA

>member
-1 MRAAQYPV
+1 M
-9 KRRFPVTE
+9 TE
-17 SPFIHLAVR
+17 STFIHLAVR

-40 LKAWCV
+40 LKTWCA
-46 EQGMPAVAIT
+46 EQGMPAIAIT

-61 YGALEISLTLT
+61 FGALEISLTLT

-82 CFDVTDGMPKS
+82 CFDVTDGLPKS
-93 EPTRVS
+93 EPSRIS
-99 LYAQNEIGYKRL
+99 LYAQNDVGYKRL

-126 PKLSRELLLDKTDG
+126 PKLHRDLLLDNTEG
-140 LILLTGGAEGE
+140 LILLTGGAEGQ
-151 VARHLLKA
+151 VAKHLLKG
-159 RIADAR
+159 RVADAR
-165 TELSTLASAYP
+165 TELSTLAAAYP

-187 TEDEYACEE
+187 TEDEYATEE
-196 GLIDLAYELG
+196 GLVDLAYELS

-218 KPSDAKAHDAMM
+218 KSADAKAHDAMM

-240 EDRKRVDASQY
+240 DDRKRVDPSQY
-251 LKTAEEMRELF
+251 LKTADEMVSLF
-262 ADIPEAIANTFEI
+262 EDLPEAIANTSEI
-275 AQRCA
+275 ARRCA
-280 VKAETHQPI
+280 VKAETHKPI
-289 LPNFSNEGRSES
+289 LPNFSKEGRSES
-301 EELRKQALEGLEY
+301 EELRKQAVEGLEF
-314 RLGAADKLY
+314 RLSAADKLY
-323 AERDTYFERLD
+323 ADRDTYFERLD
-334 YELTIIERMGFPGY
+334 YELSIIERMGFPGY
-348 FLIVSDFIKWAKD
+348 FLIVSDFIKWAKE

-410 DIDFCQERRGEVIRY
+410 DVDFCQERRGEVIRY

-497 DERVGELLEVAL
+497 DERVGELLEIAL

-550 FNMKYAEMAGLVK
+550 FNMKYAETAGLVK

-730 EQKGMEE
+730 ELKGMEE

-816 TSSADFDVRDGAVVY
+816 SSTADFDVRDGAVVY

-841 EAMKHVVEIRDKDGR
+841 EAMKHVVEIRERDGR
-856 FADLYDFAERVDPK
+856 FEDLYDFAERVDPK

-883 GAFDGMEPNRAR
+883 GAFDSFEPNRAK
-895 MLESAPLLANLAV
+895 MLESAPLLANMAV
-908 SAAQDRQGGQGGLFA
+908 SAAQDRQGGQGGLFG

-932 LPKTRAW
+932 LPKAKAW

-983 SDGKPLEMIGVV
+983 ADGKPLEMIGVV

-1078 KIRLAVGAYVGDLA
+1078 KIRLAVGAFVGDLA
-1092 GVVGHLAKLQDLEQG
+1092 AVVEHLTKLQDLEKG

-1115 EDGRVVT
+1115 DDGRVVT
-1122 MKLPATYTI
+1122 MKLPSTYTI